1 MNNKNNNKSFK
12 LIISFIIIVVLIL
25 LFLLIWKL
33 YSSSSDTSNSSLE
46 DFSQSVE
53 EVNNLMLNR
62 FTELFKS
69 HGQKSEE
76 RSNSQL
82 YCEAATGIDT
92 GESGDMK
99 GSIISNDSGETK
111 SYQRINPDIYDLPK
125 VRNSNLEWYVINNGQ
140 IFNATGYYDEESNR
154 TYFTPYC
161 YQDGKLE
168 VDNKKINEEIA
179 QKISN
184 TLQSGDLI
192 VK

>member
-1 MNNKNNNKSFK
+1 
-12 LIISFIIIVVLIL
+12 
-25 LFLLIWKL
+25 
-33 YSSSSDTSNSSLE
+33 
-46 DFSQSVE
+46 
-53 EVNNLMLNR
+53 
-62 FTELFKS
+62 
-69 HGQKSEE
+69 
-76 RSNSQL
+76 
-82 YCEAATGIDT
+82 
-92 GESGDMK
+92 MK
-99 GSIISNDSGETK
+99 GSIISNDSGEAK
-111 SYQRINPDIYDLPK
+111 SYQRINPNIYDLPK

-140 IFNATGYYDEESNR
+140 IFNATGYYDEESDR